1 MKLSKSYISH
11 TIGKKRLKKKNYNII
26 LNIQDFLNLWRMRNV
41 TLDNRIVIF
50 YTLAIMKIVCL
61 ALFTKHTC
69 QVVKELEKIQ
79 EYYLW
84 KNFTPDIKHETT
96 WKD

>member
-1 MKLSKSYISH
+1 
-11 TIGKKRLKKKNYNII
+11 
-26 LNIQDFLNLWRMRNV
+26 
-41 TLDNRIVIF
+41 
-50 YTLAIMKIVCL
+50 MKIVCL
-61 ALFTKHTC
+61 ALLTKHTY

-84 KNFTPDIKHETT
+84 KKFTPDIKHETT